1 MTSCETEVNLSE
13 FKNTILADGQK
24 VQQQQS
30 SSIKEKLEVDIS
42 KKDTG
47 ITETLHSS
55 TKIHIPLV

>member
-42 KKDTG
+42 KKETG